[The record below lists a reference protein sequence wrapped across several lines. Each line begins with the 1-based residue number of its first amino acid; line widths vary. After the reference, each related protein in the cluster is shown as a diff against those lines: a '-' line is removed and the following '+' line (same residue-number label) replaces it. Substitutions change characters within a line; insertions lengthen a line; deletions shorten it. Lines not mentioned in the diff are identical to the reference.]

1 MSAAGVNGSDNK
13 RSRSSRD
20 DPLALPEKKKKVIV
34 WRDPDAW
41 VISDADL
48 AKMKRD
54 EESAPPPVKI
64 PTLDYFKPPTRFHTA
79 ELFPVSESGSKAVL
93 SAAKFL
99 LGVSSSLDG
108 APASG
113 SIGTRTRKPALF

>member
-1 MSAAGVNGSDNK
+1 MSAAGVERSNNK

-34 WRDPDAW
+34 LPDPDAW

-54 EESAPPPVKI
+54 EESGPSH
-64 PTLDYFKPPTRFHTA
+64 RFSHQFQFTNNA
-79 ELFPVSESGSKAVL
+79 NV
-93 SAAKFL
+93 
-99 LGVSSSLDG
+99 
-108 APASG
+108 
-113 SIGTRTRKPALF
+113 